1 MINWEVGKAYK
12 MRNGEKYVCHERSQ
26 GSTYSYPVRGRENG
40 NGQYLTFTEDGK
52 FLKGAEHEH
61 DIVGEWDEPKQT
73 AIKCKHRNI
82 TPDHQLQIYACDDCD
97 CIAEFDS
104 CGTADI
110 HGDHEPDE
118 VRAAMLVPDCGTF
131 DYKSPP
137 ANKTYI
143 VPLPEKV
150 IAEMKKY
157 DDLRKATTREMA
169 KALCIPKELMVEPPG
184 MISDVKLYRKAMFC
198 GPLNEQ
204 KAPPTITN
212 ENWEGMC
219 EKLLGKGSVTVGN
232 ALMIDRDNKTDD
244 RRPFKMFRNPHYK
257 RDVAAANLS
266 LYRHKHSIWP
276 HVVAERAADKPENN
290 REVRPWHERV

>member
-1 MINWEVGKAYK
+1 MEINWEVGKAYITRSNDR
-12 MRNGEKYVCHERSQ
+12 MVCDKA
-26 GSTYSYPVRGRENG
+26 YPRYLAYPIECVPAYGRRVH
-40 NGQYLTFTEDGK
+40 YREDGRIHPHVNSP
-52 FLKGAEHEH
+52 L
-61 DIVGEWDEPKQT
+61 DIVGEWEEPNSD
-73 AIKCKHRNI
+73 AL
-82 TPDHQLQIYACDDCD
+82 DAF
-97 CIAEFDS
+97 A
-104 CGTADI
+104 
-110 HGDHEPDE
+110 
-118 VRAAMLVPDCGTF
+118 
-131 DYKSPP
+131 YKSPP

-276 HVVAERAADKPENN
+276 HVVAERAADKPDSS
-290 REVRPWHERV
+290 RDSRPWYERV